1 MLFFISFK
9 RYVYLIYILFTTFLL
24 KFRFEF
30 EIYTKDYL
38 LELFITL
45 LRNFCWL

>member
-1 MLFFISFK
+1 MFNLV
-9 RYVYLIYILFTTFLL
+9 YVYLIYILFTFLF
-24 KFRFEF
+24 KFEF

-45 LRNFCWL
+45 LRNFFWL